1 MDISAFIEEKI
12 NHYGKLIVTKN
23 DKFDDMA
30 LGELT
35 FYISLRRAING
46 TATTQDLGLLDA
58 VNDTL
63 QELGILGEKQSFY
76 QIGKKE
82 A

>member
-1 MDISAFIEEKI
+1 MDLLPFVETKI
-12 NHYGKLIVTKN
+12 NHYGNAIVSGS
-23 DKFDDMA
+23 DKMDDLA

-35 FYISLRRAING
+35 FYIALRRVLEG
-46 TATTQDLGLLDA
+46 TASTQDKGLLDA

-63 QELGILGEKQSFY
+63 QELGLVDKKSPFY
-76 QIGKKE
+76 GKT